1 MATKLIDANGLDI
14 SIPFKIMF
22 VCDECGNSAEFYNGM
37 SIWRKTINDERTAEG
52 FCSEICVRKNKKK
65 GE

>member
-52 FCSEICVRKNKKK
+52 FCSEI
-65 GE
+65 